1 MMTTILLM
9 ACITFFTRYL
19 FLHRA
24 LPFKVGPKNAA
35 ILSFSAPAVLTAI
48 WVPIVFINEGEINL
62 DWQNPY
68 LSAAVLAIIIAYK
81 THNIY
86 YTTLAGMGLF
96 IILS

>member
-1 MMTTILLM
+1 MMITILLM

-24 LPFKVGPKNAA
+24 LPF
-35 ILSFSAPAVLTAI
+35 SAPAVLTAI
-48 WVPIVFINEGEINL
+48 WVPIVFINDEGINL

-68 LSAAVLAIIIAYK
+68 LSAAVVSVIVAYK